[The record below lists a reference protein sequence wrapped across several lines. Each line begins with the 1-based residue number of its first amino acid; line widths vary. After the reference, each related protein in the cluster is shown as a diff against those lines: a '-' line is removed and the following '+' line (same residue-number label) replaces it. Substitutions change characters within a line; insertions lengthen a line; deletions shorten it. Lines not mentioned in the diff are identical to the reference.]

1 MEDDW
6 RLTGQET
13 YLQGA
18 TLVRKPYRAKGA
30 ASEHDH
36 CAFCWAKF
44 VDTSFSDAHAAMARD
59 DSAVQTEGYAAVGT
73 GPGGQGDYHWVC
85 VACFN
90 DFRER
95 FEWTVVVQR
104 TP

>member
-18 TLVRKPYRAKGA
+18 TLVRKPYRAKGE

-73 GPGGQGDYHWVC
+73 GPMDRATTTGSAWPP
-85 VACFN
+85 FN

>member
-1 MEDDW
+1 ME
-6 RLTGQET
+6 
-13 YLQGA
+13 
-18 TLVRKPYRAKGA
+18 
-30 ASEHDH
+30 
-36 CAFCWAKF
+36 
-44 VDTSFSDAHAAMARD
+44 RD
-59 DSAVQTEGYAAVGT
+59 DSAVRTEGYAAVGT

>member
-1 MEDDW
+1 VEDDW

-18 TLVRKPYRAKGA
+18 TLVRKPYRAKGD